1 MKRILT
7 AIAALAVVAG
17 SALPSFAGMLDD
29 IRSRGVVRI
38 GANRQM
44 KLGGSMFVI
53 ERGNAVPLHQGDHA
67 LNVFAVHRLTPSFRS
82 SSTACPR

>member
-17 SALPSFAGMLDD
+17 SALPSFAGMIDD

-38 GANRQM
+38 GVS
-44 KLGGSMFVI
+44 LGGEPI
-53 ERGNAVPLHQGDHA
+53 G
-67 LNVFAVHRLTPSFRS
+67 FR
-82 SSTACPR
+82 